1 VREHAV
7 VLVVRK
13 RVHRRFPTIEK
24 NLKKSRCRCLT
35 HCSSLPIIDSTFRV
49 ASIAGAEQGKRAC
62 PGSPDPGRPFFFAF
76 TTRKSAPATTTVR
89 SQATFFHHFNRG
101 ST

>member
-1 VREHAV
+1 MI
-7 VLVVRK
+7 RK
-13 RVHRRFPTIEK
+13 RVHPRSRIIEK
-24 NLKKSRCRCLT
+24 NLKKSPCRCLT
-35 HCSSLPIIDSTFRV
+35 HRNSLPIIDSTFSA

-89 SQATFFHHFNRG
+89 SQATFFHHFHRG
-101 ST
+101 PS